1 MIKKADEVKESQ
13 PMVTV
18 NDVAELDGIRE
29 GVARTVK
36 TGHAGR
42 DVNLLIHGW
51 LTDVWLLTTGE
62 DLPGET
68 IVTKGFSHGR
78 PLALAS
84 DGQIRLL
91 GSRSITLDA
100 MRDVGIEMS

>member
-1 MIKKADEVKESQ
+1 MIKKVDEVVESQ
-13 PMVTV
+13 PLIAVA
-18 NDVAELDGIRE
+18 DVVEPEARSE
-29 GVARTVK
+29 GAPPPVERQ
-36 TGHAGR
+36 AGGR
-42 DVNLLIHGW
+42 NINLIIHGW
-51 LTDVWLLTTGE
+51 LTDVWLLSTGE
-62 DLPGET
+62 DLSAET
-68 IVTKGFSHGR
+68 VGVRGSSHGR

>member
-1 MIKKADEVKESQ
+1 MIKKADNVKESQ
-13 PMVTV
+13 PMVTM
-18 NDVAELDGIRE
+18 NDVGELDGLRE
-29 GVARTVK
+29 GVARTPK
-36 TGHAGR
+36 TVQSGR
-42 DVNLLIHGW
+42 NVNLLIHGW

-62 DLPGET
+62 DLPSET
-68 IVTKGFSHGR
+68 VAAKGFSHGR